1 MKKLLIF
8 TLVLSLIFGGSLIV
22 QSVMIKADM
31 IDDYSEVKADSIN
44 EANLTYVESYD
55 ESSSYYGVYQ
65 NWLTVDGTIPTEIK
79 TLDYQDITGGTV
91 QVKSESEGYDKN
103 TVKVEP
109 NDTIT
114 IDVNV
119 QEEGLYELYLDYYLL
134 PETRLRPAVSFTVNN
149 ETQYNEMANIDVPI
163 KWVVDTEPLYD
174 RFDDELTP
182 DSSLRSEW
190 DTFTLIDPNY
200 FFIEPMKIYLH
211 EGANTIDMTAVE
223 GYFLIGEVVVGNIY
237 ESPSSY
243 SEYLNEYT
251 NETENEVSTLTIQA
265 ERYEYENRQNIRA
278 KFVRNP
284 SLTPYSYKN
293 RVLNVLD
300 QSSFRKSGDSVTYSL
315 EVEESGLYALTF
327 KYLQNLND
335 ELDSHVAIY
344 INGEVPFEEFESID
358 IPYSRS
364 WDNITLSD
372 DEGNPYQIYLEA
384 GETYELTLQV
394 NNTKLRD
401 LYHDLLSIIDEID
414 SIARD
419 VNKITGGLNDR
430 YRDYKLDVYI
440 PTITEDL
447 VRLRQETLDA
457 KADII
462 ELYGTDDL
470 SIISE
475 IDLCV
480 KYFDQFIENP
490 DEIPAF
496 QYRFNEGDT
505 SIYGKINTIL
515 PKFID
520 NPLQLDSITLADENA
535 EIPKAQVNIFV
546 RTYEGFK
553 SFFYSFF
560 DPKYNESTTV
570 DDQTVEI
577 WVRQSRLYIQV
588 MQRMADD
595 FTRDTGIKVELSV
608 MPDESKIVLANAANN
623 TPDAAM
629 GLSVT
634 RPFEFA
640 IRDMVVDLSE
650 QDGFYDLTSEYNEN
664 SFIPFIY
671 EDGVYSIPETMDV
684 KLLFYRTDIFE
695 FLGVEPPQTWEEVV
709 SLIPILQ
716 RYNYNFYTPLGG
728 DASFKTFGETTPFI
742 YQYHGNIYNETGDK
756 AIYNEQGAYEAFEFM
771 TDLFSVYNVPITTSN
786 FFQWFRDGLVPVG
799 IGDGNMYIQLKYAAP
814 ELAGQ
819 WAVLPV
825 PGIEYEYED
834 GTCPGPTTDGR
845 CIERWDPTY
854 GTSSVIFKDT
864 EKQDLVWEYYKWW
877 FSSDVQ
883 SDFTYQ
889 LQSILGDEFLYMTA
903 NVEAFK
909 TSAWPSDSKYQVLE
923 QWEWIRTI
931 GKVPGDYLVE
941 RELSNAWNTVVNDG
955 TNARV
960 AIDDAVDIVNRE
972 LKRKLTEFGYYEDG
986 VMVKPYTVP
995 TYENIHRWMTE
1006 GGNDDE

>member
-1 MKKLLIF
+1 MKKVLIF
-8 TLVLSLIFGGSLIV
+8 TLLLSLIFGGSIV
-22 QSVMIKADM
+22 IESTMIKADM
-31 IDDYSEVKADSIN
+31 IDEISSVKVDSIN

-65 NWLTVDGTIPTEIK
+65 NWMSIDGETP
-79 TLDYQDITGGTV
+79 LDTYSIDYNNITGGTLTV
-91 QVKSESEGYDKN
+91 RSESYDYDKN
-103 TVKVEP
+103 TIKVEP
-109 NDTIT
+109 GEEIT
-114 IDVNV
+114 FSVDVN
-119 QEEGLYELYLDYYLL
+119 EEGLYELYLEYYLL
-134 PETRLRPAVSFTVNN
+134 PETRLRPAVSFEINH
-149 ETQYNEMANIDVPI
+149 ETQYNEMANIEVPT
-163 KWVVDTEPLYD
+163 KWYVEEEPVLD

-182 DSSLRSEW
+182 NSFLRSEW
-190 DTFTLIDPNY
+190 STFTLEDPNF
-200 FFIEPMKIYLH
+200 FFIEPMKVYLK
-211 EGANTIDMTAVE
+211 EGVNEINMKSVE
-223 GYFLIGEVVVGNIY
+223 GYFLIGEILVGNMY
-237 ESPSSY
+237 QEPSTY
-243 SEYLNEYT
+243 SEYLNEYGEDNT
-251 NETENEVSTLTIQA
+251 SVTELVIEA
-265 ERYEYENRQNIRA
+265 ERYLYENRQNIRA

-300 QSSFRKSGDSVTYSL
+300 QASFRKSGDSVTYQIN
-315 EVEESGLYALTF
+315 VEETGYYTLSF
-327 KYLQNLND
+327 KYLQNAND

-344 INGEVPFEEFESID
+344 IDGTIPFKELESVNL
-358 IPYSRS
+358 PYSRN
-364 WDNITLSD
+364 WDNITVSD
-372 DEGNPYQIYLEA
+372 ESNNPYQVYLEE
-384 GETYELTLQV
+384 GSHQITLQV
-394 NNTKLRD
+394 NNKELRD
-401 LYHDLLSIIDEID
+401 LYHDLLAVLDELD
-414 SIARD
+414 ELARE

-440 PTITEDL
+440 PTIKDDL
-447 VRLRQETLDA
+447 TRLKEEVI
-457 KADII
+457 KAQSEII
-462 ELYGTDDL
+462 RLYGTDDL
-470 SIISE
+470 SILSE
-475 IDLCV
+475 LDLCI

-515 PKFID
+515 PKFLD
-520 NPLQLDSITLADENA
+520 NPVQLDKIYLSDETF
-535 EIPKAQVNIFV
+535 ELPKANVNFFV
-546 RTYEGFK
+546 RTYEGIK
-553 SFFYSFF
+553 SFVYSFF
-560 DPKYNESTTV
+560 DPKYNETTEV
-570 DDQTVEI
+570 DDQTIEI

-588 MQRMADD
+588 MQRMADE
-595 FTRDTGIKVELSV
+595 FTAETGIKVDLSV
-608 MPDESKIVLANAANN
+608 MPDENKIVLANAANN

-650 QDGFYDLTSEYNEN
+650 KDGFYDLTSEFNPN

-695 FLGVEPPQTWEEVV
+695 FLGVEPPQTWEEVI
-709 SLIPILQ
+709 SLIPVMQ
-716 RYNYNFYTPLGG
+716 RYNYQFYTPLGG
-728 DASFKTFGETTPFI
+728 DNAFKTYGETTPFI
-742 YQYHGNIYNETGDK
+742 YQFHGDIYNETGDK
-756 AIYNEQGAYEAFEFM
+756 VIYNDNGSYEAFEFM

-786 FFQWFRDGLVPVG
+786 FFQWFRDGLVPIG

-819 WAVLPV
+819 WAVMPI

-834 GTCPGPTTDGR
+834 GTCPGPLTDGR

-854 GTSSVIFKDT
+854 GTSSVIFKDSD
-864 EKQDLVWEYYKWW
+864 KSDMVWEYYKWW

-923 QWEWIRTI
+923 QWEWIRTV
-931 GKVPGDYLVE
+931 GKVPGDYLAE

-960 AIDDAVDIVNRE
+960 AIDDAVAIVNRE
-972 LKRKLTEFGYYEDG
+972 LRRKLTEFGYYEDG
-986 VMVKPYTVP
+986 EMIKPYIIP
-995 TYENIHRWMTE
+995 TYKNIHLWMTE
-1006 GGNDDE
+1006 GGGNDE